1 MEGETVLGGKRGV
14 GRKVLV
20 EDPDGSGVASGRA
33 GRHVERRLV
42 LAVDQ
47 VVGVV
52 HPDAILGGLPCVVEP
67 QLEEALKRGRHVVA
81 LARER
86 VDERVAE
93 LPFAEDVFPE
103 GAKHLGKRRET

>member
-20 EDPDGSGVASGRA
+20 EDPDGGGVASGRA